1 MIRLALDVSS
11 MSGRARALLVKI
23 VSAGVPA
30 RHASGATA
38 S

>member
-1 MIRLALDVSS
+1 MIRPALDVSS
-11 MSGRARALLVKI
+11 MSGRACALLVKI
-23 VSAGVPA
+23 LSAGVPA